1 MANSIFVCCHAG
13 AISKDCAKAE
23 TELRGLGEARR
34 VFPCCWYLQS
44 TLSPSEISARVSRA
58 LDPEASLFVI
68 DATNHE
74 AAWKNIGSEAAEF
87 IKTNWGQD
95 GVPSFNAGI
104 KGSKSSS
111 GRPQA

>member
-13 AISKDCAKAE
+13 GTGKDCSQAE
-23 TELRGLGEARR
+23 ATLRALGEARR
-34 VFPCCWYLQS
+34 IFPCCWYLQS
-44 TLSPSEISARVSRA
+44 NLSPSEVSARVSGT
-58 LDPEASLFVI
+58 LDREASLFVV

-95 GVPSFNAGI
+95 GVPSLRNG
-104 KGSKSSS
+104 GVVPKSN
-111 GRPQA
+111 GDRRQA